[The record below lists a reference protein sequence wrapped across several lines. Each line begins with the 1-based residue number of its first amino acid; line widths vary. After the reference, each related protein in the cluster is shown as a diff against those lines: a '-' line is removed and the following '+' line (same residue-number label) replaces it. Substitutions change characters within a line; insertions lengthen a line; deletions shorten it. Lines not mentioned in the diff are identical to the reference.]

1 MFSRLIFNKKGE
13 PAILEAFL
21 DKSTYEQFRDY
32 IAKNRLSESD
42 AIVKILERGMTN
54 YWLFEFK
61 QMKTSYTYLK
71 KVFEEFKRDNELL
84 KAMLLENEQLKSI
97 LEKADSKS

>member
-1 MFSRLIFNKKGE
+1 
-13 PAILEAFL
+13 
-21 DKSTYEQFRDY
+21 
-32 IAKNRLSESD
+32 
-42 AIVKILERGMTN
+42 
-54 YWLFEFK
+54 
-61 QMKTSYTYLK
+61 MKTSYTYIK